1 MPEYHLKQP
10 GFNYS
15 GCGPFTKH
23 CERILKFREAGNL
36 IHLCRNELDKVC
48 FAHDAAYSDSIDLT
62 ERIVSD
68 KTLKYRPYEIATNPN
83 YDGYQRAL
91 AYMVYKIFDKKT
103 GSGASVNEQLAEEL
117 NKPVIKNFK
126 RGKVLAEM
134 GSLSSK
140 NKYVK
145 YLLCIIDVFIKY
157 AWVKPLKDKEK

>member
-1 MPEYHLKQP
+1 MPEYHLKQL

-103 GSGASVNEQLAEEL
+103 GLIRSKCKWATSWR
-117 NKPVIKNFK
+117 IKQTSN
-126 RGKVLAEM
+126 
-134 GSLSSK
+134 
-140 NKYVK
+140 
-145 YLLCIIDVFIKY
+145 
-157 AWVKPLKDKEK
+157 